1 MNTLT
6 LKQVVYRLLSTLLT
20 AIVLFHFCIIFK
32 LIPYNIAWG
41 GRLENDNQMYVFE
54 AVSIL
59 INSILIVVLFLKNK
73 KITQRISD
81 RILNV
86 ILWFYLSV
94 FLLNTIGNIFAK
106 TNFEKFF
113 AILTFLFSL
122 LIWVILKKDKQ
133 NVAGISI

>member
-6 LKQVVYRLLSTLLT
+6 LKQVAYRLLSTLLT